1 MTDRSRIGAQRGA
14 VNELLDLERML
25 LDPEVRH
32 SRVAVELLL
41 HPTFREYGSSG
52 RVYDR
57 ETMVRLMNREASGS
71 ITIRDFE
78 ARLLSDNVCLV
89 TYRSVG
95 ETQEARRSS
104 IWVKDDGR
112 WQVVF
117 HQGTKIPSRLA
128 QG

>member
-1 MTDRSRIGAQRGA
+1 MTDRSRTTQSRSQS
-14 VNELLDLERML
+14 ELLDLERML

-41 HPTFREYGSSG
+41 HPHFKEYGSSG

-57 ETMVRLMNREASGS
+57 ETMIRMMNREASGE

-78 ARLLSDNVCLV
+78 VRMLSADVALV

-95 ETQEARRSS
+95 QDQEARRSS
-104 IWVKDDGR
+104 VWLKDDGR
-112 WQVVF
+112 WQVIF
-117 HQGTKIPSRLA
+117 HQGTKVPSRLA
-128 QG
+128 MG